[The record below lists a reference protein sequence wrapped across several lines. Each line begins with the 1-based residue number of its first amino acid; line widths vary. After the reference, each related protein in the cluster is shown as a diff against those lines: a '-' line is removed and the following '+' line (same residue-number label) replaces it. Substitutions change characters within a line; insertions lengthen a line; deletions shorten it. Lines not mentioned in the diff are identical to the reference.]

1 MFNGYWREC
10 RLVTV
15 DPGKRRMEILAEGQ
29 SEFVILTRHSSV
41 LCNNLTTI
49 LLIDYTQIN

>member
-10 RLVTV
+10 RLVT
-15 DPGKRRMEILAEGQ
+15 DDRGKRRIEILAEGQ

-49 LLIDYTQIN
+49 SLIDYTQIN

>member
-1 MFNGYWREC
+1 
-10 RLVTV
+10 
-15 DPGKRRMEILAEGQ
+15 MEILAEGQ

-49 LLIDYTQIN
+49 SLIAYTQIN